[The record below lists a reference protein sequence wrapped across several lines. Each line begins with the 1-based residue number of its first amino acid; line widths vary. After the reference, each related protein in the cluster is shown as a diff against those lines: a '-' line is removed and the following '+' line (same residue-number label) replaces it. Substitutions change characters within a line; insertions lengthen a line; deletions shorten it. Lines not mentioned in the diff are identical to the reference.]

1 VRLHFLKI
9 VGLAPIVL
17 VGACATN
24 PQSRSKVAAL
34 GQPAGEGIG
43 CLDTLHAADSIST
56 IVKMT
61 VAAQDPKIPLP
72 RDFES
77 SFVEE
82 FRSHFK
88 LPANLPLSV
97 VMGLQPCDSL
107 GSRCLRGVLSLG
119 AVAYAT
125 AHNDGKLSDIEVL
138 DVALTPRLAD
148 SVKSALQS
156 MSRAEMVPTV
166 GDVDSIPLILQ
177 IEPEE
182 KPDTVPGVR
191 YVFKARLPRYD
202 APFSY
207 ASMPAA
213 GVDATYPLNA
223 RVAGVEDSV
232 TLAFTVESDG
242 TIAGRSIELVSAT
255 YRDFVASV
263 LEALGRTR
271 YHPAHLG
278 DCAVATRMKQR
289 FLFKVPE

>member
-1 VRLHFLKI
+1 MRLHFKSI
-9 VGLAPIVL
+9 VGPAPLVL
-17 VGACATN
+17 VAACATN
-24 PQSRSKVAAL
+24 PQSRSKVADL
-34 GQPAGEGIG
+34 GQPAGERIG

-61 VAAQDPKIPLP
+61 VAAQDPKIVLP

-77 SFVEE
+77 LFVEE

-97 VMGLQPCDSL
+97 VRGSQPCDSL
-107 GSRCLRGVLSLG
+107 GSRCLGGVLSLV

-125 AHNDGKLSDIEVL
+125 AHNDGRLSDIEVL

-148 SVKSALQS
+148 SVKSALEA
-156 MSRAEMVPTV
+156 MSHAEMVPTV
-166 GDVDSIPLILQ
+166 GAINSIPLILQ

-182 KPDTVPGVR
+182 EPDTVPAVR
-191 YVFKARLPRYD
+191 HVFRARLPRYD

-207 ASMPAA
+207 AAMPAA

-242 TIAGRSIELVSAT
+242 TIAARSVELVSAT
-255 YRDFVASV
+255 FRDFVASV

-289 FLFKVPE
+289 FLFKMPE